1 MKNKPILLS
10 SNSLPENFKLD
21 ANLGS
26 SCEVLCSRESL
37 ESFSKGKLKISVK
50 QHSGSKE
57 LSNVFLSFGC
67 VSGQV
72 SISLSDNYQRV
83 VLGAGVKGRYML
95 RLNKKSSVCVGDK
108 TTSNGVSVYCSNS
121 EFVCGYDCM
130 FSSDVLVQTSD
141 QHGIVDIEK
150 KRIVNDRYMS
160 TIIGDH
166 VWLGRRSVLT
176 SNLKV
181 GDGSVIGTGAIV
193 TKSLAA
199 KVVAVG
205 VPAAVVK
212 ENFTWSRD
220 PESLDE
226 FSAELCEF

>member
-37 ESFSKGKLKISVK
+37 ESLNKGKLKISVK
-50 QHSGSKE
+50 QHSGGKE

-83 VLGAGVKGRYML
+83 VLGASVKGRYML
-95 RLNKKSSVCVGDK
+95 RLNKKSSIIIGDN

-121 EFVCGYDCM
+121 EFTCGYDCM

-141 QHGIVDIEK
+141 QHGIVDIERK
-150 KRIVNDRYMS
+150 KIVNDHYMS
-160 TIIGDH
+160 TTLGDH
-166 VWLGRRSVLT
+166 VWLGRKSVVT
-176 SNLKV
+176 SNLTV

-193 TKSLAA
+193 TKSLGA

-220 PESLDE
+220 PERLDK
-226 FSAELCEF
+226 FSSEICGF